1 MEQIV
6 YTTLSTEELGQLI
19 KKYIQE
25 GLVAN
30 TKQTTP
36 DSFTSPV
43 YLTRKEVATR
53 LKISLPTLNQ
63 LTKTGV
69 LAAYR
74 IGGRV
79 LYKEQEVVNSLTKIL
94 THKYK
99 RQG

>member
-25 GLVAN
+25 GLVDN
-30 TKQTTP
+30 TTEVKSEGP
-36 DSFTSPV
+36 TSPS
-43 YLTRKEVATR
+43 YLTRKEVAAI

-69 LAAYR
+69 LVAYR

-79 LYKEQEVVNSLTKIL
+79 LYKEQEVAGSLTEIL
-94 THKYK
+94 TCKHK
-99 RQG
+99 RRN